1 MTVRE
6 YKGVT
11 LVDIREYYKKDDKML
26 PGKKGIS
33 LTLDQWKALINNI
46 PSINTAIAD
55 KWEV

>member
-55 KWEV
+55 K